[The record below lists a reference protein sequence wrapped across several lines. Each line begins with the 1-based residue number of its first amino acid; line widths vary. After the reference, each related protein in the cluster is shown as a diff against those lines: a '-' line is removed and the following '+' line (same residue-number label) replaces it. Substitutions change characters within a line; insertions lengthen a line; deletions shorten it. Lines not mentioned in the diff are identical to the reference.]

1 MWICKTCSSSENGNV
16 PFILGFTKCAC
27 DGMQATY
34 NSLFLG
40 YIKNGKMEDLR
51 KAIAAMKEREI
62 SPTNLSLQTI
72 ISGLLEYQQID
83 DLLAY
88 LPDLKVTNTPPT
100 H

>member
-1 MWICKTCSSSENGNV
+1 MCV
-16 PFILGFTKCAC
+16 C

-40 YIKNGKMEDLR
+40 YIKNEKMEDLP
-51 KAIAAMKEREI
+51 KAIAAMEEREI

-88 LPDLKVTNTPPT
+88 LPDLKVTNIPPT